1 MLPALIFVKICQ
13 PKFILTRVN
22 TCNGYPPIHYVL
34 GDTPNKTH
42 HMWTEANLD
51 QERIMFVNKN

>member
-1 MLPALIFVKICQ
+1 MHTPHSL
-13 PKFILTRVN
+13 
-22 TCNGYPPIHYVL
+22 VL

-51 QERIMFVNKN
+51 QERINVHKQELILVKIYTSFNHNDIKSY